1 MANEKLLGLTAVSAV
16 TESMKM
22 NQKFPQTG
30 ETFDPFRGDA
40 QDFTLQHERTQEI
53 REEIPLSE
61 RRMRA
66 VLNEARSGDTSP
78 RTEPEPLEGPR
89 PEERLRTPKANT
101 VVKAAKPSLAA
112 GLNARSLRR
121 ALVLSEILSPPLSL
135 RGRGQGPGIR

>member
-78 RTEPEPLEGPR
+78 RMEPEPMEGPR
-89 PEERLRTPKANT
+89 PEDRLRTPKANT
-101 VVKAAKPSLAA
+101 AVTPRPSLAA